1 MTLNQGVILSI
12 MVHALLILSLKVAS
26 LDLFEEKEPPKLYVE
41 FRDEPDS
48 PLMAESSERVEK
60 QTRTR
65 DINPSAISSMQTPQ
79 QQANPTAQKNKSA
92 ESSSLGEQLRSIN
105 PSPDDLYI
113 PQTQPTLSSGVR
125 QRLQSYLPP
134 ELEIGDMVALNTDQN
149 IYYSFYRRMAEKVV
163 WPWAQNVISGFERLK
178 RRGELD
184 GVSKSW
190 VTIIEVLLDKNG
202 AVIAVEP
209 LQLAGD
215 SDMDGAPIRAFKS
228 AKNFPN
234 PPTEM
239 IDEDGYIRIR
249 YRFIVHYNPSRQ

>member
-1 MTLNQGVILSI
+1 
-12 MVHALLILSLKVAS
+12 MVHALLLLSLKVIS
-26 LDLFEEKEPPKLYVE
+26 LNIPEEKAPPRLFVE
-41 FRDEPDS
+41 FRDDPTS
-48 PLMAESSERVEK
+48 PVMAESSQRVEK

-65 DINPSAISSMQTPQ
+65 DINPSAITSMQSPQ
-79 QQANPTAQKNKSA
+79 QQANPTAKKDDEKSN
-92 ESSSLGEQLRSIN
+92 SLGEQLRSIN
-105 PSPDDLYI
+105 PSDDDLFI
-113 PQTQPTLSSGVR
+113 SQTQPTLSSGIR

-149 IYYSFYRRMAEKVV
+149 VYYSFYRRMAEKVV
-163 WPWAQNVISGFERLK
+163 WPWAQSVISGFERLK
-178 RRGELD
+178 RRGEL
-184 GVSKSW
+184 GPVSKSW

-215 SDMDGAPIRAFKS
+215 SDMDGAPIRAFKT

-234 PPTEM
+234 PPLEM

-249 YRFIVHYNPSRQ
+249 YRFLVHYNPSRQ